1 MIRRHP
7 PSTLFPYTTL
17 FRSSPQSGEPEWIGS
32 ALTDPAASSRL
43 RNLALQARSY
53 LDGDKRRFIL
63 LVDGGVSDNLGLR
76 GSTDSAVVYA
86 GGSRP
91 SPALQ
96 KARRI
101 AVIIVDANTD
111 PDYGWDSTERSPGF
125 WDLLGLVGG
134 VPISRYSF
142 ETIEL
147 FRETMAHLAREIPAE
162 RTTMDAPGELTIYTV
177 ELHFGQLADHSDR
190 RFFNSVPTRFQLP
203 SATVDRL
210 RRIAAAELAKNDEFQ
225 RLARDLRN
233 DPNLVN
239 FPTAMEMANPLKG
252 TA

>member
-1 MIRRHP
+1 MSLKGTIVLKNYSASP
-7 PSTLFPYTTL
+7 P
-17 FRSSPQSGEPEWIGS
+17 SGEPEWIGS

-53 LDGDKRRFIL
+53 LDGDKRRFIH

-111 PDYGWDSTERSPGF
+111 PDYGWDSRERSPGRSEERR
-125 WDLLGLVGG
+125 VGKECR
-134 VPISRYSF
+134 SRWSPY
-142 ETIEL
+142 
-147 FRETMAHLAREIPAE
+147 H
-162 RTTMDAPGELTIYTV
+162 
-177 ELHFGQLADHSDR
+177 
-190 RFFNSVPTRFQLP
+190 
-203 SATVDRL
+203 
-210 RRIAAAELAKNDEFQ
+210 
-225 RLARDLRN
+225 
-233 DPNLVN
+233 
-239 FPTAMEMANPLKG
+239 
-252 TA
+252 